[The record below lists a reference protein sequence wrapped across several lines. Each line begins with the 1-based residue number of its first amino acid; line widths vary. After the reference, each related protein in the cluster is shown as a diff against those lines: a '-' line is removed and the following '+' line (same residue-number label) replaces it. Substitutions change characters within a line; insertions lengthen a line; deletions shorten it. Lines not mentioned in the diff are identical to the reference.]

1 MLLDTGKLGVL
12 RDIEL
17 TDFRSVLRFMCEYP
31 NWKNEQQ
38 HDPKT
43 YVPGDMTDFA

>member
-17 TDFRSVLRFMCEYP
+17 TDFRSVLRFMTEYP
-31 NWKNEQQ
+31 GLKTEQN
-38 HDPKT
+38 DPRQ
-43 YVPGDMTDFA
+43 YVPGDTTDFA

>member
-17 TDFRSVLRFMCEYP
+17 TDFRSVLRFMYEYP
-31 NWKNEQQ
+31 NWKKEQR
-38 HDPKT
+38 DPRQ

>member
-17 TDFRSVLRFMCEYP
+17 TDFRSVLRFMAEYP
-31 NWKNEQQ
+31 GLKTEQNN
-38 HDPKT
+38 PMT
-43 YVPGDMTDFA
+43 YTPGDLADFA